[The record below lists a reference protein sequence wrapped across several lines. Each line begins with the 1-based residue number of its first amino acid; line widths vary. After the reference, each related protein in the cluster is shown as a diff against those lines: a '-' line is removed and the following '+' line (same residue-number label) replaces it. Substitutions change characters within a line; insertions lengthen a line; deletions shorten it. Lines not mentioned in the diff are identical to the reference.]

1 MKIYLVGGLTPS
13 VAVLYHSTGEVV
25 LSLRAR
31 IDHRCLLSIGD
42 RVAVTDTGT
51 ILHGETWE
59 PAMGVQSHPITG
71 PHAPVRLWPT
81 MLETIDTLR
90 IATPKG
96 TR

>member
-1 MKIYLVGGLTPS
+1 MRVHIVGGLTPTT
-13 VAVLYHSTGEVV
+13 AILYHSTGEVV

-42 RVAVTDTGT
+42 RVAVTDMGA

-59 PAMGVQSHPITG
+59 PAMGVQSHPIPG
-71 PHAPVRLWPT
+71 PQAPARLWPT
-81 MLETIDTLR
+81 MLEMIDTLR
-90 IATPKG
+90 VATPKG